1 MHMDTVKSTTDDAS
15 PVTVQKVAYCDAHCP
30 AVTGGNENMNLSSA
44 EAERLR
50 QQSRNKMKQARKTLA
65 MKRESVPLILI
76 PTIPADRV
84 QQITSLVH
92 FQKKTQFIQRLI
104 AYWTLKRQH
113 RNGVPLL
120 RRLQSQGQVHQSRG
134 IEGSPNASELNQQL
148 KYWQCLRQV
157 RKEHLPLLL
166 KFVYE
171 NIVLQ
176 DLERA
181 RLLCEL
187 VRKREKL
194 KALYIRTVEQS
205 ILMRLN
211 PLEEAMTRLLDSIFT
226 KDAQEIFTE
235 PVDVEEVPDYMD
247 VVTQP
252 MDLSTM
258 RSKLREGKYE
268 TLDDMENDF
277 NLMIQNCLAYNNKDT
292 IFYRAG
298 VRMRDQCGPLFKA
311 VRKELIRDG
320 IVEKPQSDE
329 SIAHEVDT
337 ELASIIKQNLPHD
350 EFSQKLQDLME
361 KAMRIKHGM
370 IRQKRVKNIKA
381 EMVKAKKSLNRKS
394 DSFTSPSKSTV
405 SAKGMKRLP
414 SPMET
419 SQSEDQDDINKIE
432 EALQTTP
439 ACSPIKNV
447 SNSASPSGV
456 NRRTAVLFTRKA
468 KAASLKKLEAPIEN
482 ETNTNTDLPS
492 SKQQNTSLQTS
503 TPSNTTSNND
513 SPKIKSPKKSSKS
526 GRNNSLTSE
535 GGAESLGN
543 SSNSKSS
550 SGASVLAVPSTSS
563 SSSGLNNIS
572 KKISPITKER
582 YAPSNIMPD
591 SFRTYRGRGMT
602 QSSDSEDSMNM
613 SCMHSEC
620 SSCSGS
626 EFG

>member
-1 MHMDTVKSTTDDAS
+1 
-15 PVTVQKVAYCDAHCP
+15 
-30 AVTGGNENMNLSSA
+30 
-44 EAERLR
+44 
-50 QQSRNKMKQARKTLA
+50 
-65 MKRESVPLILI
+65 
-76 PTIPADRV
+76 
-84 QQITSLVH
+84 
-92 FQKKTQFIQRLI
+92 
-104 AYWTLKRQH
+104 
-113 RNGVPLL
+113 
-120 RRLQSQGQVHQSRG
+120 
-134 IEGSPNASELNQQL
+134 
-148 KYWQCLRQV
+148 
-157 RKEHLPLLL
+157 
-166 KFVYE
+166 
-171 NIVLQ
+171 
-176 DLERA
+176 
-181 RLLCEL
+181 
-187 VRKREKL
+187 
-194 KALYIRTVEQS
+194 
-205 ILMRLN
+205 MRLN

-258 RSKLREGKYE
+258 RSKLRDGKYE

-277 NLMIQNCLAYNNKDT
+277 NLMIHNCLAYNNKDT

-298 VRMRDQCGPLFKA
+298 VRMRDQCCPLFKA

-337 ELASIIKQNLPHD
+337 ELATIIKQNLPPE

-394 DSFTSPSKSTV
+394 DSFSSPTKSTAC
-405 SAKGMKRLP
+405 AKAVKRP
-414 SPMET
+414 ATPMET
-419 SQSEDQDDINKIE
+419 SQSDDQDDINKIE
-432 EALQTTP
+432 EAQLTTP
-439 ACSPIKNV
+439 ACSPVKTV

-468 KAASLKKLEAPIEN
+468 KAASLKKLEAPTEN
-482 ETNTNTDLPS
+482 ETSSNTDQPPS
-492 SKQQNTSLQTS
+492 KPQNASLQTS
-503 TPSNTTSNND
+503 TPTNSTPNND
-513 SPKIKSPKKSSKS
+513 GPKVKSPRKSSKS
-526 GRNNSLTSE
+526 GRKNSLTSE
-535 GGAESLGN
+535 GGSESIGN
-543 SSNSKSS
+543 LNSKGSS
-550 SGASVLAVPSTSS
+550 SGASSLAIPSTSS
-563 SSSGLNNIS
+563 SSAGLNNLS
-572 KKISPITKER
+572 KKISPIAKER
-582 YAPSNIMPD
+582 YAPSSIMPD
-591 SFRTYRGRGMT
+591 SFRTYRGRGMA